1 MNDQM
6 MRLRQSTSLDSVVP
20 VWQYRTT
27 MSGIQSQF
35 SLTRTAL
42 GTWEHG
48 KSKSS

>member
-6 MRLRQSTSLDSVVP
+6 MRLRQSMPLDSVVP

-27 MSGIQSQF
+27 MSGTESQF

-42 GTWEHG
+42 GTWGRG